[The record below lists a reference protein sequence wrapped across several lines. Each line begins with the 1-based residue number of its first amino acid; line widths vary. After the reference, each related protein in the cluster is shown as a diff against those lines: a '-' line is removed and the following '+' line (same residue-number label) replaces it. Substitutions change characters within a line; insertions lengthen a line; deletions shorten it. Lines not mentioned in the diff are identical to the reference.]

1 VLTVPP
7 LTPFPLPDSGRD
19 IKFHHLRVSLNL
31 TLAINAPLFQD
42 IVNRFLTL
50 CRLMRFT
57 MIWEHHPMSTKYLGT
72 AIDQLEMRTLGK
84 KQELRVINRN
94 SVLMHFANMASG
106 TFNCC
111 LWLALEVC

>member
-1 VLTVPP
+1 
-7 LTPFPLPDSGRD
+7 
-19 IKFHHLRVSLNL
+19 
-31 TLAINAPLFQD
+31 
-42 IVNRFLTL
+42 
-50 CRLMRFT
+50 
-57 MIWEHHPMSTKYLGT
+57 MSTKYLGT